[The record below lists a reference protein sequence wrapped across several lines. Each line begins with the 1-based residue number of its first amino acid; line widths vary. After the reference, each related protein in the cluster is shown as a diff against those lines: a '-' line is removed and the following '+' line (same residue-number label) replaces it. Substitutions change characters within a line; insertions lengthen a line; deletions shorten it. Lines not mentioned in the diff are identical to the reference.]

1 MAYCK
6 YRRKRKQY
14 LKDGV
19 WYDYSPQIYAK
30 GQLVGCGFAE
40 CTDSPDTPPDT
51 PPIEPTYQRWITMK
65 DAYECYNGD
74 KYYKMKLQVSSD
86 NIIWTDANPPEYKRG
101 NLWEESS
108 ADCGGTNPE
117 EWLPYAEV
125 CIDNNLYQQEQ
136 KYVYGEP
143 TGELRIGE
151 LLEENSKYCL
161 DWKVV
166 PGEYICEKYKGKTNE
181 FEYSGCDEI
190 IYFIN
195 GNQYSSRSHL
205 VQLNS
210 RPYKSLKFYGAG
222 FLDNPRNRCI
232 TSLILNEI
240 DTTEIDDMEC
250 MFTELRNLV
259 SLDVS
264 TFDTSNVR
272 TMRQLFDGCS
282 SLPSLDISSFKTDKV
297 RDMAYMFRDCNNL
310 TNIILSNFNTNSVE
324 NYSYMFAGCSSLIN
338 LDLSNFDT
346 SSATNF
352 ASMFADCSKLE
363 ELNLANFTAINI
375 VDNEYQQSNVS
386 DMFRGCVKLNKITC
400 KQAFKDWC
408 ITNQN
413 MIKLPKAMRNGGTG
427 TWEIVG

>member
-14 LKDGV
+14 FKDGV

-51 PPIEPTYQRWITMK
+51 PPIEPTYQRWVTMM

-74 KYYKMKLQVSSD
+74 KYYKLKLQVSSD
-86 NIIWTDANPPEYKRG
+86 NIVWVDANPPEYKRG
-101 NLWEESS
+101 DLMEELS

-117 EWLPYAEV
+117 EWRPYSQV
-125 CIDNNLYQQEQ
+125 CIKGDLYEEEQ
-136 KYVYGEP
+136 LYIYGEP
-143 TGELRIGE
+143 TGELRIGK

-166 PGEYICEKYKGKTNE
+166 PGEYICEKNSEKTNE
-181 FEYSGCDEI
+181 FDYRGCNEI

-195 GNQYSSRSHL
+195 GNQYSSGSHP

-210 RPYKSLKFYGAG
+210 RPYKSLKFYGAS
-222 FLDNPRNRCI
+222 LTEDNNNRCI

-240 DTTEIDDMEC
+240 DTTEIDDMEQ
-250 MFTELRNLV
+250 MFAELNNLV

-272 TMRQLFDGCS
+272 TMQQLFDGCRS
-282 SLPSLDISSFKTDKV
+282 IPLLDLSSFKTDKV
-297 RDMAYMFRDCNNL
+297 RSMAYMFRYCTNL
-310 TNIILSNFNTNSVE
+310 TNIMISSFNTSSVE
-324 NYSYMFAGCSSLIN
+324 NYNYMFAFCSSLIN

-346 SSATNF
+346 SSAINF
-352 ASMFADCSKLE
+352 ASMFEECSKLK

-375 VDNEYQQSNVS
+375 VDNEDLKLN
-386 DMFRGCVKLNKITC
+386 MFRGCVKLNKITC

-408 ITNQN
+408 IKNQN
-413 MIKLPKAMRNGGTG
+413 IIKLPTTMREGGSG